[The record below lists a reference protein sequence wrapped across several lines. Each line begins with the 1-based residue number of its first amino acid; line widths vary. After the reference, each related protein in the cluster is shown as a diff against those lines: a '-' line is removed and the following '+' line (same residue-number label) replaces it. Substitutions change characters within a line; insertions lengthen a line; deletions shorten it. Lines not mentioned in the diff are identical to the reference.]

1 MRISGIDHVEFYVAD
16 ADLATARLRAE
27 YGMRVH
33 GATTA
38 ADHRS
43 VLLGQGDIRLLVTE
57 GTTDDH
63 PATAFVAAH
72 GDGPATIALATDD
85 PDAAL
90 TEAVAAGAVPMATS
104 LDGPLD
110 SAPPASQVR
119 ITAFGDV
126 AHTFVRPGSLDADL
140 GGAPEPDAEAL
151 DLLDV
156 LDHVAVCVPGG
167 ELGPTVRF
175 YQDVLGFGL
184 IFSEYIEV
192 GDQAMNSQVVQSPS
206 GGVTLTLLEPD
217 TTRTPGQIDD
227 FLRAHDGAGVQH
239 LALRTDD
246 IATGVRTLGERGVG
260 FLTTPGSYYDELER
274 RLGHVGLPVATL
286 RELNILVDQDNEGE
300 LFQIFA
306 QSTHPRRTFFFEI
319 IERRHA
325 LTFGSANIKALYE
338 AVERER
344 ASHGAGVS
352 R

>member
-1 MRISGIDHVEFYVAD
+1 MHVSGIDHVEFYVAD
-16 ADLATARLRAE
+16 ADLATARLRAD

-33 GATTA
+33 GRTTA

-43 VLLGQGDIRLLVTE
+43 VLLCQGDIRLLLTE
-57 GTTDDH
+57 ATGQTH
-63 PATAFVAAH
+63 PAAAFVARH
-72 GDGPATIALATDD
+72 GAGPATIALASDD

-90 TEAVAAGAVPMATS
+90 TEAVAAGAVPITAS
-104 LDGPLD
+104 LD

-119 ITAFGDV
+119 ITGFGDV
-126 AHTFVRPGSLDADL
+126 AHTFVRPGELAAAMAA
-140 GGAPEPDAEAL
+140 GPAPDAGTL
-151 DLLDV
+151 DLLGV
-156 LDHVAVCVPGG
+156 LDHVAVCVPDGD
-167 ELGPTVRF
+167 LAPTVRF
-175 YQDVLGFGL
+175 YREVLGFGL
-184 IFSEYIEV
+184 IFEEYIEV
-192 GDQAMNSQVVQSPS
+192 GDQAMRSQVVQSPS
-206 GGVTLTLLEPD
+206 AGVTLTILAPD

-227 FLRAHDGAGVQH
+227 FLRSHDGAGVQH

-246 IATGVRTLGERGVG
+246 IAAAVRTLGERGVR
-260 FLTTPGSYYDELER
+260 FLTTPGSYYHELER
-274 RLGHVGLPVATL
+274 RLGHVGLPVDTL
-286 RELNILVDQDNEGE
+286 RELNVLVDQDNEGE

>member
-1 MRISGIDHVEFYVAD
+1 MHVSGIDHVEFYVAD
-16 ADLATARLRAE
+16 AEQAAALLRTE

-33 GATTA
+33 GHSTT

-57 GTTDDH
+57 GTTDRH
-63 PATAFVAAH
+63 PASTFVARH

-90 TEAVAAGAVPMATS
+90 TEAVAAGAVPMTTS
-104 LDGPLD
+104 LDTALD

-126 AHTFVRPGSLDADL
+126 AHTFVRPGELTETMGA
-140 GGAPEPDAEAL
+140 APEPDAGAL

-156 LDHVAVCVPGG
+156 LDHVAVCVPDGQL
-167 ELGPTVRF
+167 EPTVRF

-184 IFSEYIEV
+184 IFQEYIEV

-227 FLRAHDGAGVQH
+227 FVRSHDGAGVQH

-246 IATGVRTLGERGVG
+246 IATGVRTLGERGVR
-260 FLTTPGSYYDELER
+260 FLTTPGSYYHELER
-274 RLGHVGLPVATL
+274 RLGHIGLPVDTL
-286 RELNILVDQDNEGE
+286 RDLNILVDQDNEGE